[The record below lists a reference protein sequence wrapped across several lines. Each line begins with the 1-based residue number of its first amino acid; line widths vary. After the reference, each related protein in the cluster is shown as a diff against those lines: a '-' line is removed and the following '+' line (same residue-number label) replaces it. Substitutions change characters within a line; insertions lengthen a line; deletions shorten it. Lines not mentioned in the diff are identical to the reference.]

1 MSDCRFHHCTTVVA
15 LTVTSFV
22 SCLPAP
28 QRDDE
33 VALSYRAAFTST
45 PSVSTAVWFP
55 FVADGTADT
64 VRSRMTVSDGG
75 QAGLED
81 TGAGKA
87 FKLAATG
94 SAEARFSFS
103 NVKGLSAFEGI
114 PPIALTGSAA
124 DGGVNVRLFK
134 VELASA
140 AQVNVEFE
148 YFAQQN
154 CGTRCGGS
162 RRFQFSGPLQAGVQ
176 SVELQVTEME
186 NRQ

>member
-1 MSDCRFHHCTTVVA
+1 MSDGRFHHRPGTVA
-15 LTVTSFV
+15 FTVLSLV
-22 SCLPAP
+22 GCLPAP

-33 VALSYRAAFTST
+33 VALSYRAAFAST
-45 PSVSTAVWFP
+45 PSVATAVWFP
-55 FVADGTADT
+55 FVADGTANT
-64 VRSRMTVSDGG
+64 VRSRMTVTDGG
-75 QAGLED
+75 QVALED
-81 TGAGKA
+81 IGAGNA

-103 NVKGLSAFEGI
+103 NVKGLPAFERI
-114 PPIALTGSAA
+114 PPIALTGSVA

-134 VELASA
+134 VDVASA

-154 CGTRCGGS
+154 CGTRCGGA